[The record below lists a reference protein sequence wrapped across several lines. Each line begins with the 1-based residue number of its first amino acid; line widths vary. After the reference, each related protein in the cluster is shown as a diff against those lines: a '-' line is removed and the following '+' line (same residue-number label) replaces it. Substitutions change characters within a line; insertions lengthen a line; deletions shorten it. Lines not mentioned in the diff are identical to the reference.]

1 MKDMDD
7 LVTTNGSQAFSMNWT
22 VSISKFR
29 PDAVR
34 ATGFTKIGYTGTLL
48 SGFVPTFIN
57 ETVQLHNPLMSGTFT
72 MMIGAISVKVN
83 NVVDIPYNV
92 WEGTL

>member
-7 LVTTNGSQAFSMNWT
+7 LITTNGSQAFSMNWT

-34 ATGFTKIGYTGTLL
+34 ATGFTSISYTGTPV
-48 SGFVPTFIN
+48 SGNVPTFTN
-57 ETVQLHNPLMSGTFT
+57 
-72 MMIGAISVKVN
+72 
-83 NVVDIPYNV
+83 
-92 WEGTL
+92 